1 MRQRTSLRWIAVVLS
16 LIICPAALASAQA
29 PAKKPITHDVYDA
42 WKSIRGT
49 QVSGGAV
56 WLAYALT
63 PQDGD
68 GELVVRNLQTG
79 AEHRHPRGQD
89 PVITPDG
96 RFVLFTIAPLK
107 ADVDQAKKDKK
118 KPEDQPKNGLG
129 VMTLASGEVATV
141 DRVKSFKVPEES
153 SRAVAYLKEAEK
165 PAAKGEKTEEEK
177 TAPAEKPAGETKK
190 EKKHEP
196 GTDLVVRE
204 LASGTETTI
213 PEVTDYVWNTDGSRL
228 AYAISSKAPENDGVF
243 ARAVDGAT
251 LTLLKGKGYYKGLS
265 FDETGV
271 QLAFVSNRDTFD
283 RDPAP
288 YTLYHWR
295 AADQSAAAL
304 VTASTNGLPAGW
316 GVSENGRLTFAEDG
330 GELFLGTAPL
340 PAPEPGDDVP
350 SPINVDIWNWKDPLL
365 QPMQKARA
373 DDETKR
379 SYRAVVH
386 LADRRFTQL
395 AGEDMPEVEVSKDGA
410 RALGSSDVPYQPLI
424 SWDGSYNDVFI
435 VNVRDGSR
443 TQILERA
450 TFDASLSPGGN
461 YAIYFS
467 DADND
472 WSVYRLSDGR
482 RFNLT
487 EKLDVRFEREDWDTP
502 NQPRP
507 YGVAGWTP
515 GDADVLIYDRFD
527 IWAVKPDGTDARMI
541 TGGMGRAERLEFRYQ
556 RLDPEETFIPVTRP
570 LLLDATNDVTKASG
584 FYRVGFRSTAKP
596 QKVVMLD
603 RAFGNP
609 IKAKDAD
616 VMVFTL
622 SRFEEFPDLW
632 VSDGGFAD
640 MQKVSDANPQQADYL
655 WGTSELID
663 YINADGTPLRAILT
677 KPENFDPSKRYPLLV
692 YIYEQL
698 TRGLHRYTAPS
709 PGTSINVSRY
719 VSNGYVILQP
729 DIVYM
734 EGYPGEAAEKCV
746 IPAVLTVLSMGFVD
760 PARVGI
766 QGHSWGGFQIT
777 HLVTRTNVFRAVEAG
792 APVAN
797 MVSAY
802 GGIRWGSGMS
812 RAFQYEKTQSRI
824 GAPPWDKTL
833 EFVENS
839 PIFWV
844 EKVQTP
850 YLTIHNDDDD
860 AVPWYQGI
868 EFFNALRR
876 LGKEA
881 YLFVYNGEKHGL
893 RQRENQKHWT
903 VHMAEFFDHHL
914 KGEPMPEWMEKGV
927 PYLQRGTRDLS
938 AIYGKKITEDGRR

>member
-16 LIICPAALASAQA
+16 LIVCPVAPASAQA
-29 PAKKPITHDVYDA
+29 PAKRPITHDVYDT

-49 QVSGGAV
+49 QVSRDGV

-68 GELVVRNLQTG
+68 GELVVRNLRTG

-96 RFVLFTIAPLK
+96 RFVVFTIAPLK

-129 VMTLASGEVATV
+129 VMTLASGAVATV
-141 DRVKSFKVPEES
+141 DRVKSFKLREES

-165 PAAKGEKTEEEK
+165 PAAAEKKEEAKKEE
-177 TAPAEKPAGETKK
+177 PAEKPAGEKKK
-190 EKKHEP
+190 EQKHEP

-204 LASGTETTI
+204 LDGAAETTI
-213 PEVTDYVWNTDGSRL
+213 PEVTEYVWNTDGGRL
-228 AYAISSKAPENDGVF
+228 AYAVSSEAPENDGVF
-243 ARAVDGAT
+243 VRAADGAT
-251 LTLLKGKGYYKGLS
+251 LALLKGKGYYKGLS
-265 FDETGV
+265 FDEAGA
-271 QLAFVSNRDTFD
+271 QLAFVSNRDAFD
-283 RDPAP
+283 ADPAP

-295 AADQSAAAL
+295 AGDQAASSL
-304 VTASTNGLPAGW
+304 VSTSTNGVPAGW
-316 GVSENGRLTFAEDG
+316 GVSEHGRLTFAEDG

-340 PAPEPGDDVP
+340 PAPEPGDDAPAPV
-350 SPINVDIWNWKDPLL
+350 SVDIWNWKDPLL

-373 DDETKR
+373 EDEKKR

-386 LADRRFTQL
+386 LADRRLIQL
-395 AGEDMPEVEVSKDGA
+395 ADRDMPDVEVSKDGA
-410 RALGSSDVPYQPLI
+410 RALGSSNVPYLQLI
-424 SWDGSYNDVFI
+424 SWDGGYQDVFV

-443 TQILERA
+443 TQILEQA
-450 TFDASLSPGGN
+450 YFDASLSPGGQ
-461 YAIYFS
+461 YAISFS
-467 DADND
+467 AEDNN
-472 WSVYRLSDGR
+472 WYTYRFSDGR

-487 EKLDVRFEREDWDTP
+487 GTLDVQFESEDWDTP

-515 GDADVLIYDRFD
+515 GDGDVLIYDRFD
-527 IWAVKPDGTDARMI
+527 IWAIKPDGSDARTV
-541 TGGMGRAERLEFRYQ
+541 TGGMGRTDQLVFRYQ
-556 RLDPEETFIPVTRP
+556 RLDPDETFIPTDRP
-570 LLLDATNDVTKASG
+570 LLLDTTNDRTKASG
-584 FYRVGFRSTAKP
+584 FYRVGFRSTAAP
-596 QKVVMLD
+596 QKIVMLD
-603 RAFGNP
+603 KAFGNP
-609 IKAKDAD
+609 IKARNAD
-616 VMVFTL
+616 VLVVTL
-622 SRFEEFPDLW
+622 SRFDEFPDLW
-632 VSDGGFAD
+632 VSDGSFANLK
-640 MQKVSDANPQQADYL
+640 KVSDANPQQAEYL

-663 YINADGTPLRAILT
+663 YVNADGIPLRAILT
-677 KPENFDPSKRYPLLV
+677 KPENFDPSKRYPMLV

-698 TRGLHRYTAPS
+698 SQGLHRYTPPS
-709 PGTSINVSRY
+709 PGTSINLSRY

-729 DIVYM
+729 DIVYA
-734 EGYPGEAAEKCV
+734 EGFPGEAAEKCV
-746 IPAVLTVLSMGFVD
+746 IPAVLRVLSMGFVD

-777 HLVTRTNVFRAVEAG
+777 HLITRTDIFRAVEAG

-844 EKVQTP
+844 EKVRTP

-914 KGEPMPEWMEKGV
+914 KGDPMPEWMEQGV
-927 PYLQRGTRDLS
+927 PYLERGTRDLS
-938 AIYGKKITEDGRR
+938 KIYGKKITEDGRR